1 MKSSS
6 AAPRLKLKQEQ
17 TGLELR
23 LGISSDN
30 DSGGGGDNPWLGV
43 GVHPWSLASRQEK
56 AAVEQAACQR
66 PPAQPVGWPPVGSF
80 RKSHLVSGAKAV
92 EEQSKAK
99 PGSGERPPAPAS
111 MFVKVNMEGCAVGR
125 KVDLR
130 AHRGYASLSCALQG
144 MFHGFLSDGQWR
156 IAAGR
161 EDDNDDERQQQP
173 ELGKKGPKNRKKTYI
188 LLYEDNEGDRMLV
201 GDVPW
206 ELFMASVKR
215 LYIAQDPRK
224 N

>member
-1 MKSSS
+1 MKSST
-6 AAPRLKLKQEQ
+6 PRLKLKQEQ

-30 DSGGGGDNPWLGV
+30 GGCDGDDPWLGV

-56 AAVEQAACQR
+56 AAMEQAACQR
-66 PPAQPVGWPPVGSF
+66 PPPQPVGWPPVGAF
-80 RKSHLVSGAKAV
+80 RKSHLAGGAKAAM

-99 PGSGERPPAPAS
+99 PGASGERPVAS
-111 MFVKVNMEGCAVGR
+111 MFVKVNLEGCGVGR
-125 KVDLR
+125 KVDLW
-130 AHRGYASLSCALQG
+130 AHRGYASLSRALQG

-156 IAAGR
+156 IAGKE
-161 EDDNDDERQQQP
+161 EDDDDDEQQP
-173 ELGKKGPKNRKKTYI
+173 ELVKKKEPKSRKKTYI

>member
-6 AAPRLKLKQEQ
+6 AAPRLRLKPEQ
-17 TGLELR
+17 ASDGSKMQGSGLSSGLELR

-30 DSGGGGDNPWLGV
+30 GSGGNDPWLGG

-56 AAVEQAACQR
+56 AALEQAHQR
-66 PPAQPVGWPPVGSF
+66 QPVGWPPVGAF
-80 RKSHLVSGAKAV
+80 RKSHLAGAKVA
-92 EEQSKAK
+92 EEPGKEK
-99 PGSGERPPAPAS
+99 RGSGGDRPAAS
-111 MFVKVNMEGCAVGR
+111 MFVKVNLEGCAVGR
-125 KVDLR
+125 KVDLQ
-130 AHRGYASLSCALQG
+130 AHRGYASLSRALQA

-161 EDDNDDERQQQP
+161 EDEDDDEP
-173 ELGKKGPKNRKKTYI
+173 AKKNRTKTYI

>member
-6 AAPRLKLKQEQ
+6 AATRLKQKQEQ

-30 DSGGGGDNPWLGV
+30 DSGGGGEDPWLGV

-56 AAVEQAACQR
+56 AAMEQAAHQR
-66 PPAQPVGWPPVGSF
+66 PPPQPVGWPPVGAF
-80 RKSHLVSGAKAV
+80 RKSHLAGGAKAA

-99 PGSGERPPAPAS
+99 PGSGERS
-111 MFVKVNMEGCAVGR
+111 MFVKVNLEGCGVGR

-130 AHRGYASLSCALQG
+130 AHRGYASLSRALQG

-161 EDDNDDERQQQP
+161 EEEDGDDDEWQRQKP
-173 ELGKKGPKNRKKTYI
+173 ELGKKAPKNRKTYI

-215 LYIAQDPRK
+215 LYIAHDPRK
-224 N
+224 K